1 MVEIVVTDE
10 FTAWFEALDEAEM
23 DAVVV
28 VVSLLEE
35 RGVTLGYPYS
45 SEIKGSRFA
54 LRELRATAKGHP
66 LRVFYAFDPLR
77 QAVLLIGAD
86 KTGQKRF
93 YEQYSKKA
101 EALWVEYLRE
111 TRQ

>member
-1 MVEIVVTDE
+1 MTDE
-10 FTAWFEALDEAEM
+10 FTAWFEALDEGAM
-23 DAVVV
+23 DAVTL

-54 LRELRATAKGHP
+54 LRELRATAHGHP

-93 YEQYSKKA
+93 YDQYIKQA
-101 EALWVEYLRE
+101 EALWIEYLRE
-111 TRQ
+111 TRP